1 MQLNTSRFGAI
12 TIEADDIL
20 LFPHG
25 LIGFEEDRHWVLL
38 ADQDNPSVGWLQS
51 LRSEELALPV
61 VSPRK
66 FCPDYQ
72 IRVFRSQ
79 ITNLELGELD
89 QAYILTVVNKSEGQL
104 TTNLRAPV
112 VINLD
117 RRIGRQVITND
128 DQSTQ
133 AVLTG
138 PIGLFRKSA

>member
-1 MQLNTSRFGAI
+1 MQLNSTRFGAI
-12 TIEADDIL
+12 NIEADDIL

-25 LIGFEEDRHWVLL
+25 LIGFDEERHWVLL
-38 ADQDNPSVGWLQS
+38 ADHDNPSVGWLQS
-51 LRSEELALPV
+51 LGKEDLALPV
-61 VSPRK
+61 ISPRK

-72 IRVFRSQ
+72 IRVNRSQ
-79 ITNLELGELD
+79 IATLELGELD
-89 QAYILTVVNKSEGQL
+89 QAYILTIVNKSEGQL

-133 AVLTG
+133 VVLTG